1 MIDNRPL
8 LLMVGRE
15 MLDDNLRQARV
26 TADDLR
32 SKLREA
38 NVLNYDQLR
47 AVVLEQTGD
56 VSVLHGDADIDPD
69 LLTDVRDGERL
80 FG

>member
-56 VSVLHGDADIDPD
+56 VSVLHGDADLDPD
-69 LLTDVRDGERL
+69 LLSNVRDDERA